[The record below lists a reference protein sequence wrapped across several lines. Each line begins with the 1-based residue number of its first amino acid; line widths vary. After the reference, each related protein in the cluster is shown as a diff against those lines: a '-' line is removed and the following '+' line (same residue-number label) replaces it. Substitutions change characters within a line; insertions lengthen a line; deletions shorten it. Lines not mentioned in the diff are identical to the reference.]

1 MTGETVQPGEIQDLE
16 GVGPVTAAK
25 LHEAGY
31 DSVESLAIAPIKEL
45 VEKAGLETSTAYKV
59 SKAARQTIQ
68 TDYITA
74 KQLWERRQT
83 LQRLSFGSNNLDKLL
98 GGGLETQAITEFVGE
113 FGAGKSQI
121 CMRLS
126 VNTQLPH
133 KDGGLEGKVLFIDT
147 EGTFAAQR
155 VYQMAQAL
163 GLDPEKIL
171 DGIIYS
177 RVYNSDHQIL
187 TVDHAFKI
195 CQEEKVKLLVVD
207 SILSHFRGEYIGRE
221 SLAERQQRL
230 NSHLHKL
237 LRMAQALNLAVVITN
252 QVQANPQAFFG
263 DPTRPAGGNILAHA
277 STHRVML
284 KKASG
289 GLRIAKIIDSPYL
302 PESESYFHITEKG
315 VEDATPKSRRD
326 D

>member
-1 MTGETVQPGEIQDLE
+1 MTAEVLDIQDLD
-16 GVGPVTAAK
+16 GVGPVTANK
-25 LHEAGY
+25 LREAGY
-31 DSVESLAIAPIKEL
+31 DDISALAIAPIREL
-45 VEKAGLETSTAYKV
+45 VEKAGLESSVAHKI
-59 SKAARQTIQ
+59 SKAARETIQ
-68 TDYITA
+68 TDFVTA
-74 KQLWERRQT
+74 KQLWERRKT
-83 LQRLSFGSNNLDKLL
+83 LLRLSFGSNNLNKLL

-126 VNTQLPH
+126 VNTQLAN

-155 VYQMAQAL
+155 VYQMATAMQ
-163 GLDPEKIL
+163 LDPEKIL

-195 CQEEKVKLLVVD
+195 CQEENIKLLVVD

-221 SLAERQQRL
+221 SLSERQQRL

-237 LRMAQALNLAVVITN
+237 LRIAQALNLAVVITN

-263 DPTRPAGGNILAHA
+263 DPMRPAGGNILAHA

-289 GLRIAKIIDSPYL
+289 GIRIAKIIDSPYL
-302 PESESYFHITEKG
+302 PESENYFQITEKG
-315 VEDATPKSRRD
+315 VEDAT
-326 D
+326 

>member
-1 MTGETVQPGEIQDLE
+1 MAEEAPVDIQDLN
-16 GVGPVTAAK
+16 GVGPVTANK
-25 LHEAGY
+25 LREAGY
-31 DSVESLAIAPIKEL
+31 DSISSLAIAPIREL
-45 VEKAGLETSTAYKV
+45 IEKAGLENSVALKI
-59 SKAARQTIQ
+59 SRAARETIT
-68 TDYITA
+68 TDFVTA
-74 KQLWERRQT
+74 KQLYERRQN
-83 LQRLSFGSNNLDKLL
+83 LQRLSLGSPNLDKLL

-121 CMRLS
+121 CMKLS
-126 VNTQLPH
+126 VMTQQPPTN
-133 KDGGLEGKVLFIDT
+133 GGLEGKVLFIDT

-155 VYQMAQAL
+155 VYQMAQAMQ
-163 GLDPEKIL
+163 LDPEKIL

-195 CQEEKVKLLVVD
+195 CQEEKIKLLVVD

-221 SLAERQQRL
+221 SLSERQQRL

-237 LRMAQALNLAVVITN
+237 LRIAQALNLAVVVTN

-263 DPTRPAGGNILAHA
+263 DPTRPAGGNIMAHA

-284 KKASG
+284 RKASK
-289 GLRIAKIIDSPYL
+289 GLRVAKIIDSPYL
-302 PESESYFHITEKG
+302 PESETYYQITEKG
-315 VEDATPKSRRD
+315 VEDAAPRTARD

>member
-1 MTGETVQPGEIQDLE
+1 LGQEVSDIQDLE
-16 GVGPVTAAK
+16 GVGPVTAGK
-25 LHEAGY
+25 LRDAGF
-31 DSVESLAIAPIKEL
+31 DSIGALAIAPVREL
-45 VEKAGLETSTAYKV
+45 VEKASLETSVAVKV
-59 SKAARQTIQ
+59 SRAARQTIQ
-68 TDYITA
+68 TDFITA

-83 LQRLSFGSNNLDKLL
+83 LLKLTFGSNNLNKLL

-121 CMRLS
+121 CMKLS
-126 VNTQLPH
+126 ITAQLSS
-133 KDGGLEGKVLFIDT
+133 KEGGLEGRVLFIDT

-155 VYQMAQAL
+155 VYQMAQAM
-163 GLDPEKIL
+163 GLEPEKLL

-195 CQEEKVKLLVVD
+195 CQEEKIKLLVVD
-207 SILSHFRGEYIGRE
+207 SVLSHFRGEYIGRE
-221 SLAERQQRL
+221 SLSERQQRL

-237 LRMAQALNLAVVITN
+237 LRIAQALNLAVVITN

-277 STHRVML
+277 STHRIML

-289 GLRIAKIIDSPYL
+289 GLRVAKVIDSPYL
-302 PESESYFHITEKG
+302 PESEAYFQITEKG
-315 VEDATPKSRRD
+315 IDDAAPKSRRED
-326 D
+326 